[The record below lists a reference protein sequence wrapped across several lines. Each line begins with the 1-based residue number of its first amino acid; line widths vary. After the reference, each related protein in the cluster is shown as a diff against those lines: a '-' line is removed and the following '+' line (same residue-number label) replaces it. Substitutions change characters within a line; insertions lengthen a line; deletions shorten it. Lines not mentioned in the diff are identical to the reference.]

1 MRYIYLIAL
10 AFALLSCET
19 TIHPEL
25 EQAGKIIVVDAW
37 VNQKMERQT
46 ISVTRSQPYFD
57 SSTPEKIS
65 DAEVVVHDLT
75 TGEVYLFEE
84 GDDAYYWQPT
94 SSPFGAIGHQY
105 RLTVTVDGE
114 TFEAFSRLG
123 RVPPIDSIE
132 FSFNKKDILVSED
145 YFTAEFKALEPA
157 GVGDTYWIKAWKNGH
172 HLNKPGELNMTYD
185 ASFTSGQSVD
195 GQQFIIPIR
204 KDFINPL
211 DQNPEKENEIL
222 PPYEVGDS
230 VYVEIHSIDP
240 MAYEFLFGVY
250 FHITRPGGFAELF
263 SMPLANATTNILNLN
278 KDSETIAA
286 GFFNVSATSGRGQRL
301 TPGLAEAAKQKAD

>member
-1 MRYIYLIAL
+1 MRYLYFIAL
-10 AFALLSCET
+10 AFALLGCET

-25 EQAGKIIVVDAW
+25 EQAEKIIVVDAW

-46 ISVTRSQPYFD
+46 ISVTRSQSYFD
-57 SSTPEKIS
+57 NSTPVKIS
-65 DAEVVVHDLT
+65 NAEVAVHDLT
-75 TGEVYLFEE
+75 SGEVYLFEE
-84 GDDAYYWQPT
+84 GDDAYYWEPT
-94 SSPFGAIGHQY
+94 STPFGVIGHQY
-105 RLTVTVDGE
+105 RLTVAVDGE

-123 RVPPIDSIE
+123 RVPSIDSIE
-132 FSFNKKDILVSED
+132 FAFNKKDLLVNQD

-185 ASFTSGQSVD
+185 ASFTPGQSVD

-211 DQNPEKENEIL
+211 DENPEKENEML

-263 SMPLANATTNILNLN
+263 SMPLANATTNILNQN
-278 KDSETIAA
+278 KNSKTIAA
-286 GFFNVSATSGRGQRL
+286 GFFNVSAISGRGQRL
-301 TPGLAEAAKQKAD
+301 TPELAETAKQKAE

>member
-1 MRYIYLIAL
+1 MRYIYFIAI
-10 AFALLSCET
+10 AFAFLSCET

-25 EQAGKIIVVDAW
+25 EQAEKIIVVDAW
-37 VNQKMERQT
+37 LNQKMERQT

-57 SSTPEKIS
+57 TSIPKKIS
-65 DAEVVVHDLT
+65 NAEVVVHDLT
-75 TGEVYLFEE
+75 SGEVFTFEE
-84 GDDAYYWQPT
+84 GDDAYYWQP
-94 SSPFGAIGHQY
+94 SSTPFGAIGHQY
-105 RLTVTVDGE
+105 RLTVSVDGE
-114 TFEAFSRLG
+114 MFEAFSRLG
-123 RVPPIDSIE
+123 RVPSIDSIE
-132 FSFNKKDILVSED
+132 FAFNKKDLLVNQD
-145 YFTAEFKALEPA
+145 YFTAEFKAVEPA

-185 ASFTSGQSVD
+185 ASFTPGQSVD

-211 DQNPEKENEIL
+211 DENPEEKNQML
-222 PPYEVGDS
+222 PPYVPGDS

-263 SMPLANATTNILNLN
+263 SMPLANATTNILNVN
-278 KDSETIAA
+278 KNSKTIAA
-286 GFFNVSATSGRGQRL
+286 GFFNVSAISGKGQRL
-301 TPGLAEAAKQKAD
+301 TPELAEAAMQKAD

>member
-1 MRYIYLIAL
+1 MRYLYFITIV
-10 AFALLSCET
+10 FALLSCET

-25 EQAGKIIVVDAW
+25 EQAEKIIVVDAW
-37 VNQKMERQT
+37 VNQKLERQT
-46 ISVTRSQPYFD
+46 ISVTRSQSYFD
-57 SSTPEKIS
+57 NRTPKKIS
-65 DAEVVVHDLT
+65 NAEVVVHDLT
-75 TGEVYLFEE
+75 SGEVYIFEE
-84 GDDAYYWQPT
+84 GDDAYYWEPQA
-94 SSPFGAIGHQY
+94 SPLGVVGHQY
-105 RLTVTVDGE
+105 RLTVSVDGE

-123 RVPPIDSIE
+123 RVPSIDSIE
-132 FSFNKKDILVSED
+132 FTFNKKDLLVNQD
-145 YFTAEFKALEPA
+145 YFTAEFKAVEPA

-172 HLNKPGELNMTYD
+172 HLNKPGELNMTFD
-185 ASFTSGQSVD
+185 ASFTPGQSVD

-211 DQNPEKENEIL
+211 DENPEKKNEML
-222 PPYEVGDS
+222 PPYVVGDS

-278 KDSETIAA
+278 RNSKTIAS
-286 GFFNVSATSGRGQRL
+286 GFFNVSAISGRGQRL
-301 TPGLAEAAKQKAD
+301 TSELAEAAKQKAE

>member
-1 MRYIYLIAL
+1 MRYLYFIAV
-10 AFALLSCET
+10 AFVLLSCET
-19 TIHPEL
+19 TIHPQL
-25 EQAGKIIVVDAW
+25 EQAEKIIVVDAW
-37 VNQKMERQT
+37 VNQKMERQK
-46 ISVTRSQPYFD
+46 ISVTRSQSYFD
-57 SSTPEKIS
+57 NSAPVKIS
-65 DAEVVVHDLT
+65 NAEVVVHDLT
-75 TGEVYLFEE
+75 SGEVYLFEE

-94 SSPFGAIGHQY
+94 SSPFGVVGHQY
-105 RLTVTVDGE
+105 RLIVAVDGE

-132 FSFNKKDILVSED
+132 FSFNKKNLLVSED

-185 ASFTSGQSVD
+185 ASFTPGQSVD

-211 DQNPEKENEIL
+211 DENPEKKNEML

-230 VYVEIHSIDP
+230 VYVEIHSLDP

-263 SMPLANATTNILNLN
+263 SMPLANATTNILNQN
-278 KDSETIAA
+278 KNSKTMAA
-286 GFFNVSATSGRGQRL
+286 GFFNVSAISGRGQRL
-301 TPGLAEAAKQKAD
+301 TPALAEAAKQKAD